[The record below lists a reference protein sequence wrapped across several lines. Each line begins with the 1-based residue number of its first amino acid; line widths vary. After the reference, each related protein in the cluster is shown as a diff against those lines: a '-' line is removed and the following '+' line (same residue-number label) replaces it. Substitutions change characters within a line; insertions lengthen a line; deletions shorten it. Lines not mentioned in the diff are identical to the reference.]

1 MNKPRP
7 WIERRLFA
15 LAVLALAI
23 SGLGQMPIFKRYYIA
38 DIPGL
43 AWTADFYVTH
53 IIHYLAAAVF
63 LALVALRAGEAL
75 ASRRLGRIS
84 HLRMTRLH
92 WAQLAAIAGLVLTGF
107 IRVWKNLPTGGVS
120 KGTGMAVDIGHLVLA
135 MAWGGLALASWIIRR
150 RSAGRLA
157 P

>member
-1 MNKPRP
+1 MTKPRP

-53 IIHYLAAAVF
+53 LIHYLAAAVF
-63 LALVALRAGEAL
+63 LALVALRVGEAL
-75 ASRRLGRIS
+75 ASRRV
-84 HLRMTRLH
+84 HLTRLQ
-92 WAQLAAIAGLVLTGF
+92 WTQAAVVAGLVLTGF
-107 IRVWKNLPTGGVS
+107 IRVWKNLPGGGVT
-120 KGTGMAVDIGHLVLA
+120 KGTGMVVDIGHLVLA
-135 MAWGGLALASWIIRR
+135 MAWGGLALTGWIIRR
-150 RSAGRLA
+150 RSTSRLA

>member
-1 MNKPRP
+1 MTKPRS

-38 DIPGL
+38 DLPGL

-53 IIHYLAAAVF
+53 LIHYLAAAVF
-63 LALVALRAGEAL
+63 LALVALRVGEAL
-75 ASRRLGRIS
+75 ASRRV
-84 HLRMTRLH
+84 HLTRLQ
-92 WAQLAAIAGLVLTGF
+92 WTQAAVVAGLVLTGF
-107 IRVWKNLPTGGVS
+107 IRVWKNLPGGGVT
-120 KGTGMAVDIGHLVLA
+120 KGTGMVVDIGHLVLA
-135 MAWGGLALASWIIRR
+135 MAWGGLALTGWIIRR
-150 RSAGRLA
+150 RSTSRLA